1 MRLVSVKTVEQQA
14 RLSWHRVR
22 EGYKTEALS
31 IGNRLRGLLA
41 EFGSIASGV
50 ERAAG

>member
-1 MRLVSVKTVEQQA
+1 MRFVPVKAIDQQA

-22 EGYKTEALS
+22 EGYKTEWLA

-41 EFGSIASGV
+41 EFG
-50 ERAAG
+50 